1 MKINWNLLKAGVL
14 LFALPLVATA
24 AVSASQWVNDTAPI
38 DLNVEVAE
46 IESSIGVTRVHA
58 VAINSGGA
66 IEGRVASLEAEGT
79 QGISDLAV
87 YFMSNGKVVHEVATS
102 SDGSFRVEGIKEGN
116 YSFVASGENGF
127 AAYGVKVVGET
138 AGIDSVMEAAA
149 VSSGVAVKE
158 ILDNNPAQ
166 VTTEVVA
173 NPENQAI
180 VGANRVNLL
189 DGKLVGTVRSLEN
202 ISVDGTTVYIL
213 SGDKQVAK
221 VTTEKDGSL
230 SIDGISPGVYSF
242 VSTGPSGYAAVS
254 FEAVNETATDVEI
267 PVAFSPA
274 AAIIQELGFANSL
287 DVCSTCG
294 TNSFQSNE
302 IVYDSAPVYQES
314 FAPVEFAGESISYGG
329 AYGATCGSCGNF
341 SGFTQG
347 GAAVGGQPGGLFG
360 GGRLGGG
367 RLLGGGS
374 SGLRRLALLGAI
386 GGIIAI
392 AVDDDDDDFV
402 VDAGPASPAAP

>member
-46 IESSIGVTRVHA
+46 IENNIGVTRVHT

-166 VTTEVVA
+166 VTTEVAA

-180 VGANRVNLL
+180 VL
-189 DGKLVGTVRSLEN
+189 SL
-202 ISVDGTTVYIL
+202 IHI
-213 SGDKQVAK
+213 
-221 VTTEKDGSL
+221 
-230 SIDGISPGVYSF
+230 
-242 VSTGPSGYAAVS
+242 
-254 FEAVNETATDVEI
+254 
-267 PVAFSPA
+267 
-274 AAIIQELGFANSL
+274 
-287 DVCSTCG
+287 
-294 TNSFQSNE
+294 
-302 IVYDSAPVYQES
+302 
-314 FAPVEFAGESISYGG
+314 
-329 AYGATCGSCGNF
+329 
-341 SGFTQG
+341 
-347 GAAVGGQPGGLFG
+347 
-360 GGRLGGG
+360 
-367 RLLGGGS
+367 
-374 SGLRRLALLGAI
+374 
-386 GGIIAI
+386 
-392 AVDDDDDDFV
+392 
-402 VDAGPASPAAP
+402 